1 VSRLPPVTGRWPA
14 SHYIPKEDAMI
25 KVRNLSAL
33 LALSSVALLP
43 ACSMFGGG
51 HNQQASRSTAP
62 SQSYAS
68 AQPSQPASAPQQ
80 NSEMSRDMIQQVQQK
95 LQQQGMYRAR
105 VDGVWGPSTEAAV
118 RSYQQQHNLSASGQL
133 DSATLAALDMGPNQN
148 YGSTQ
153 SNGSGQSANNGQS
166 DGSQRYSNYN
176 PPQNNANNN
185 NNNTNTTH

>member
-1 VSRLPPVTGRWPA
+1 VSRLPPLTGRLPA
-14 SHYIPKEDAMI
+14 SHHIPEENAMI

-68 AQPSQPASAPQQ
+68 AQPSQSSYAPQQ
-80 NSEMSRDMIQQVQQK
+80 NSEMSQDMIQQVQQK

-118 RSYQQQHNLSASGQL
+118 RTYQQQHNLNASGQL

-148 YGSTQ
+148 YGSAQ
-153 SNGSGQSANNGQS
+153 SGSNGQSTNNGQS
-166 DGSQRYSNYN
+166 GGSQRYSNYN
-176 PPQNNANNN
+176 PPQNNDNNN
-185 NNNTNTTH
+185 NNNTNTAR